1 MKKLKELMKKL
12 KEMKTSKKI
21 AVIVS
26 AVLLVAVVITA
37 IVLLTT
43 CGNDSGTT
51 SGGEEQTTGADNS
64 SNAEK
69 GTYTVSIKTAG
80 GMVMSDIDVYVYS
93 DDTLA
98 DLKDYKSTDESG
110 IASFSLPKAEDYAI
124 TLASVPK
131 GYNVE
136 ASYSFSGNTAVITLT
151 SSLITSGDL
160 STATLA
166 LGDVMYDFTVKTP
179 DGEEIT
185 LSELLEEKDL
195 VMLNFWYTTCQYC
208 VEEFPYM
215 EEAYQ
220 QYKDDI
226 AIVALNPMNDS
237 AAIKTFQESYGLSFY
252 MAECPTS
259 WANTFGISGY
269 PTSVFVDRYGVICTL
284 EAGGILSKR
293 PFVCAYEHF
302 IGDDYEQKLC
312 VNGISDLVTN
322 VKPTFTMDTSENIGA
337 LINKGDI
344 KVTYRPETEGD
355 SAEYSWPFI
364 AGEKNGDKCIYASNK
379 GIEESYAILYADI
392 ELKAGQAIGF
402 DYLVSSEKINDV
414 LHVIVNDEPIYTISG
429 VDEVEKWKSAYPCV
443 ATTDG
448 TYEVAFCYIKDDS
461 TNEGDDTVYLKN
473 IRVVDASEIDAATY
487 IPREVATSVDGFE
500 YTYADIVYNE
510 KDGYYHVGTANG
522 PLLLADLMNYTQFN
536 EEETVFDLIQDGDL
550 VIDGVNMYDA
560 LVDYCSYASNS
571 SLSGIC
577 TVNKELAEL
586 LQKLASVAGFEDN
599 DNEWLKLCK
608 YYQAYGTNGEQLVDP
623 IAGLTTF
630 SAYKATLGK
639 NVSTNIF
646 YYDRAIIPRGLFA
659 EFIPDKSGVY
669 RITSHSESTNGI
681 DGWIFNENREELL
694 VYEYCERMYEEDD
707 NVSMVYYMEAG
718 KKYYI
723 NIAYWDL
730 YEVGTIEY
738 DVEYVAA
745 EYDYFRTCSP
755 GFFTYDS
762 NATGDEMYHV
772 ISGGIDVVLGTDGRY
787 YEDLGK
793 DANGKQ
799 KYGSLIYA
807 DFSGTTGVFSSSIV
821 NELIAQGAF
830 DFSKTENDSFIV
842 HQLKQHNNDVEATK
856 EYLKEYWGED
866 YDAYAEEYQLDDVF
880 AGRFHGDG
888 EDLTD
893 EIKTYIAQM
902 DKSGSEKDG
911 CVVVTERLA
920 EILQLLMDKFTF
932 EDVDNSW
939 LKLCY
944 YYDHIGPE
952 AN

>member
-26 AVLLVAVVITA
+26 AVLLVAVIITA

-43 CGNDSGTT
+43 CGSDSGTAD
-51 SGGEEQTTGADNS
+51 GGEEQTTGADNS
-64 SNAEK
+64 SSAEK

-80 GMVMSDIDVYVYS
+80 GMIMSGIDVYVYA

-98 DLKDYKSTDESG
+98 DLKDYKSTDENG
-110 IASFSLPKAEDYAI
+110 IASFSLPVDEDYAI

-131 GYNVE
+131 GYNVD
-136 ASYSFSGNTAVITLT
+136 ASYSFSGDTAVITLT
-151 SSLITSGDL
+151 SSLITGDDL

-179 DGEEIT
+179 DGEEVT
-185 LSELLEEKDL
+185 LSKLLEDKDMVL
-195 VMLNFWYTTCQYC
+195 INFWYTTCQYC

-215 EEAYQ
+215 EEAYE
-220 QYKDDI
+220 QYKDNI

-237 AAIKTFQESYGLSFY
+237 AAIKTFQENNGLSFY

-259 WANTFGISGY
+259 WANTFSISGY
-269 PTSVFVDRYGVICTL
+269 PTSVMVDRYGVICCV
-284 EAGGILSKR
+284 EAGGILSLR
-293 PFVCAYEHF
+293 PFVCAFEHF

-312 VNGISDLVTN
+312 ANGINDLITN
-322 VKPTFTMDTSENIGA
+322 VKPTYTMDTSENIA
-337 LINKGDI
+337 AVVNKGDFT
-344 KVTYRPETEGD
+344 VTYRPETESED
-355 SAEYSWPFI
+355 AEYSWPFI
-364 AGEKNGDKCIYASNK
+364 VGEKNGDKCIYASNQ
-379 GIEESYAILYADI
+379 GIEDSYAILYADI

-402 DYLVSSEKINDV
+402 DYLVSSERYNDV
-414 LHVIVNDEPIYTISG
+414 LHVIVNDEAIYTISG
-429 VDEVEKWKSAYPCV
+429 VDDVEQWKSAYPCV
-443 ATTDG
+443 ATKDG

-487 IPREVATSVDGFE
+487 IPRFVANSEDGFE
-500 YTYADIVYNE
+500 YTYEEIVYNE
-510 KDGYYHVGTANG
+510 NDGYYHVGTVNG
-522 PLLLADLMNYTQFN
+522 PLLLADLMNYTEFN
-536 EEETVFDLIQDGDL
+536 EEETVYELIEDGDL
-550 VIDGVNMYDA
+550 VVEGVNLYDE
-560 LVDYCSYASNS
+560 LIEYCSYASNS

-586 LQKLASVAGFEDN
+586 LQKLASVAGFEDD

-623 IAGLTTF
+623 IKGISTF
-630 SAYKATLGK
+630 SAYKAVLGK
-639 NVSTNIF
+639 NISTNSF
-646 YYDRAIIPRGLFA
+646 YYDRAIIPRGMFA

-681 DGWIFNENREELL
+681 DGWIFNENKEELL
-694 VYEYCERMYEEDD
+694 VYEHCERMYESDD
-707 NVSMVYYMEAG
+707 NVSMVYYMKAG
-718 KKYYI
+718 EKYYI

-730 YEVGTIEY
+730 YETGTIEY
-738 DVEYVAA
+738 DVEYIGS

-755 GFFTYDS
+755 GYFTYDS
-762 NATGDEMYHV
+762 NATGDAMYHV
-772 ISGGIDVVLGTDGRY
+772 IAGGINAVLGTDGKY

-793 DANGKQ
+793 DANGNQ

-807 DFSGTTGVFSSSIV
+807 DFSGSTGIFSSSIAGTMI
-821 NELIAQGAF
+821 EQGAF
-830 DFSKTENDSFIV
+830 DFSKTEDDSFIV
-842 HQLKQHNNDVEATK
+842 HQLKLHDNDVEATK

-866 YDAYAEEYQLDDVF
+866 YETYYEEYQCDDIF

-888 EDLTD
+888 EDLTE
-893 EIKTYIAQM
+893 EIKTYLSQM
-902 DKSGSEKDG
+902 DTSGTEKDG

-920 EILQLLMDKFTF
+920 EILQMLMDKFTF

-952 AN
+952 SN